1 MLDVIELTRKLV
13 DVPSI
18 TGEEGEVGEV
28 LYDLLKGQGWDCLRQ
43 EVASD
48 RFNVLAT
55 RGKGTILLT
64 THIDT
69 VPPFVSSREDADF
82 VYGRGS
88 CDAKG
93 IAAAMICAAEALL
106 REDFSDFG
114 LLFVVGEETDS
125 IGAAKVQELNLD
137 CSFFIDGEP
146 TDNELVIAH
155 KGIVYARISA
165 QGVAAHSAYPEKGES
180 AIEKLIDILNRLRE
194 AEFPTDSRLGETHFN
209 IGTIEGGRAANVV
222 ADHAQADILL
232 RTVSKSQHYLT
243 LLEEQVDGQGRLE
256 VLKTSEPQEMEA
268 IEGFPT
274 KIVGYGTDIPVL
286 RPLGKPLLFGPGS
299 IFDAHTA
306 DEKVSKQELLNAVD
320 LYQKLVRELRKKIDH

>member
-13 DVPSI
+13 DVPSVP
-18 TGEEGEVGEV
+18 GEEGEVGEV
-28 LYDLLKGQGWDCLRQ
+28 LYTLLKERGWDCLKQ
-43 EVASD
+43 EVTSD

-69 VPPFVSSREDADF
+69 VPPFVSSREDEDF

-125 IGAAKVQELNLD
+125 IGAAKAQELNLD
-137 CSFFIDGEP
+137 CSYFIDGEP
-146 TDNELVIAH
+146 TDNELVTAH

-165 QGVAAHSAYPEKGES
+165 EGVAAHSAYPEKGDS
-180 AIEKLIDILNRLRE
+180 AIEKLVDILNRLRE

-222 ADHAQADILL
+222 ADHAQAEILI
-232 RTVSKSQHYLT
+232 RTVSESQ
-243 LLEEQVDGQGRLE
+243 
-256 VLKTSEPQEMEA
+256 
-268 IEGFPT
+268 
-274 KIVGYGTDIPVL
+274 
-286 RPLGKPLLFGPGS
+286 
-299 IFDAHTA
+299 
-306 DEKVSKQELLNAVD
+306 
-320 LYQKLVRELRKKIDH
+320 

>member
-1 MLDVIELTRKLV
+1 
-13 DVPSI
+13 
-18 TGEEGEVGEV
+18 
-28 LYDLLKGQGWDCLRQ
+28 
-43 EVASD
+43 
-48 RFNVLAT
+48 
-55 RGKGTILLT
+55 
-64 THIDT
+64 
-69 VPPFVSSREDADF
+69 
-82 VYGRGS
+82 
-88 CDAKG
+88 
-93 IAAAMICAAEALL
+93 
-106 REDFSDFG
+106 
-114 LLFVVGEETDS
+114 FVVGEETDS
-125 IGAAKVQELNLD
+125 IGAAKAQELNLD

-222 ADHAQADILL
+222 ADHAQADILI
-232 RTVSKSQHYLT
+232 RTVSESQHYLT

-268 IEGFPT
+268 VEGFPT